1 MSNTPEERWVE
12 SPYASKKRKI
22 VKDFKTKGDG
32 FERTLI
38 CEVYSTDTYWNKKTI
53 LSYEVEG
60 WWGRPI
66 NLRLEEGNNRQ
77 LTVEI
82 HTSSGGQHVDKSLHG
97 LDKVRNL
104 IAVLKDAEEEI
115 LEAQRN
121 VGTYA

>member
-12 SPYASKKRKI
+12 APYASKKRKI

-38 CEVYSTDTYWNKKTI
+38 CEVYNTETYWNKKTI

-60 WWGRPI
+60 WWGSPVSV
-66 NLRLEEGNNRQ
+66 RLEEENDRG

-82 HTSSGGQHVDKSLHG
+82 HTSSGGQNGDVSG
-97 LDKVRNL
+97 LEKVRNL
-104 IAVLKDAEEEI
+104 IAVLKDAEKQI
-115 LEAQRN
+115 LEAQ
-121 VGTYA
+121 